1 MITKTYTF
9 YWYDMSSIYRKKDR
23 IKNVN
28 KTWTMKTAKELDG
41 YARYEAGRIGAFK
54 HEEDLR

>member
-9 YWYDMSSIYRKKDR
+9 YWYPRTSTTQQDMTVKK
-23 IKNVN
+23 IN

-54 HEEDLR
+54 HEEYLT

>member
-9 YWYDMSSIYRKKDR
+9 YWYDMSSTYQKKDR
-23 IKNVN
+23 IKTVN
-28 KTWTMKTAKELDG
+28 KTWTMSSADELDG

-54 HEEDLR
+54 HQEYIR